1 MLTRLLR
8 LYLRRY
14 KRELILVVVFQAIQ
28 TTAALL
34 LPSINANIIDNGV
47 LTGDTAYIWRK
58 SALLIAIT
66 LVQVVCAVIAVY
78 FGSRA
83 AMGFG
88 RDCRDGVFH
97 QVGDFSAREMNTFG
111 APSLI
116 TRITNDVQQV
126 QMLVLMTCTLLVAA
140 PITIVVGT
148 ILAIRED
155 GGLSLILAVSIPVL
169 LICIGTVISRM
180 VPGFRKMQDRID
192 VVNKVLRE
200 QITGIRVVRSFVREP
215 AETKRFGEA
224 NDDLTSVALV
234 TGRLQAFM
242 FPTVMLILNVSSAM
256 AVWVGAHRIGAG
268 EMQIGALIAFLTY
281 LAQILMAVMMATYM
295 AVMVPRA
302 AVCADRLMEV
312 LDTPSSVVIA
322 PTPITQLNGRGDL
335 VLRNV
340 GFRYPGADQPVLS
353 DIDLVAHAGQ
363 TTAIVGS
370 TGAGKTTLLSL
381 IPRLVD
387 VTEGELLV
395 DGVDIRE
402 LEPDVLWDRIG
413 LVPQKPYLFSGT
425 VASNLRH
432 SKPDATDDELWAAL
446 EIAQAR
452 DFVSRMPGGLDAPI
466 VQGGSNVSGGQRQ
479 RLAIARAL
487 VRKPEIYLFDDSFSA
502 LDLATDA
509 RLRGALAPTVR
520 DATVL
525 IVAQRVSTIMNADQI
540 LVLEDGRTVGLGTHR
555 ELLENCPTYGEIVAS
570 QMSATEAAA

>member
-14 KRELILVVVFQAIQ
+14 KRELVLVVIFQAIQ
-28 TTAALL
+28 TMAALT
-34 LPSINANIIDNGV
+34 LPSINADIIDNGV
-47 LTGDTAYIWRK
+47 LKGDTGYIWGK
-58 SALLIAIT
+58 SALMIGIT
-66 LVQVVCAVIAVY
+66 VVQIVCAVIAVY

-88 RDCRDGVFH
+88 RDCRDGLFH
-97 QVGDFSAREMNTFG
+97 QVGDFSAREMNVFG

-140 PITIVVGT
+140 PITCVGG
-148 ILAIRED
+148 IIMALRED
-155 GGLSLILAVSIPVL
+155 TGLSWVLVVSIPIL
-169 LICIGTVISRM
+169 LISIGTVIRKM
-180 VPGFRKMQDRID
+180 VPGFRKMQERID
-192 VVNKVLRE
+192 VVNQVLRE
-200 QITGIRVVRSFVREP
+200 QITGIRVVRAFVREP
-215 AETKRFGEA
+215 AETERFGRA
-224 NDDLTSVALV
+224 NDDLTEVALL

-242 FPTVMLILNVSSAM
+242 FPTVMLILNVSSA
-256 AVWVGAHRIGAG
+256 AVIWIGAHRIADGA
-268 EMQIGALIAFLTY
+268 MQLGPLIAFLTY
-281 LAQILMAVMMATYM
+281 LAQILMAVMMATFM

-302 AVCADRLMEV
+302 AVCADRIMDV
-312 LDTPSSVVIA
+312 LDTPSSVVVA
-322 PTPITQLNGRGDL
+322 AQPVTEVGGRGDL
-335 VLRNV
+335 ELRNV
-340 GFRYPGADQPVLS
+340 GFRYPGADEPVLLG
-353 DIDLVAHAGQ
+353 IDLTARAGQ

-370 TGAGKTTLLSL
+370 TGAGKTTLLNL

-387 VTEGELLV
+387 VTEGRLLV
-395 DGVDIRE
+395 DGT
-402 LEPDVLWDRIG
+402 DVRDLDPNTLWDRIG
-413 LVPQKPYLFSGT
+413 LVPQRPYLFTGT
-425 VASNLRH
+425 VATNLRH
-432 SKPDATDDELWAAL
+432 SKPDATDAELWAAL

-452 DFVSRMPGGLDAPI
+452 DFVERMPGRLDAPI
-466 VQGGSNVSGGQRQ
+466 VQGGTNVSGGQRQ

-555 ELLENCPTYGEIVAS
+555 ELLATCSTYAEIVAS
-570 QMSATEAAA
+570 QMSAAEAAA